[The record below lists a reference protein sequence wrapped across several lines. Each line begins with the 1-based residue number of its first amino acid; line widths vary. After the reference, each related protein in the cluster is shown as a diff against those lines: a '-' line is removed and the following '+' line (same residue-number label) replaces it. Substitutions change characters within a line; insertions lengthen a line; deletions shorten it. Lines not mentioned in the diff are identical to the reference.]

1 LAGEHDVELVAQ
13 AISALALLDVVS
25 GDIERGLRLATDAIA
40 FAERS
45 ALRMSLVMAL
55 VRAGETALLAT
66 EWDKACQ
73 FLADGI
79 ARIAELGTE
88 RYMGDCC
95 ELAALLQLAGGDA
108 HAAAVLFGASSAI
121 YERTGGASP
130 VRFIAKQARAGR
142 DQLVDTL
149 GTQRWE
155 SYERQGRDL
164 SPDQVIDHARSG
176 IG

>member
-1 LAGEHDVELVAQ
+1 
-13 AISALALLDVVS
+13 
-25 GDIERGLRLATDAIA
+25 
-40 FAERS
+40 
-45 ALRMSLVMAL
+45 MSLVMAL
-55 VRAGETALLAT
+55 VRAGETALLAA
-66 EWDKACQ
+66 DRDRACR
-73 FLADGI
+73 FLTDGI

-88 RYMGDCC
+88 RYLGDWC
-95 ELAALLQLAGGDA
+95 ELVALLRLARGDFRG
-108 HAAAVLFGASSAI
+108 AAVMFGASSAV
-121 YERTGGASP
+121 YERTGGASE